1 MACERYLEVN
11 RKMDAIDNIKEKIKN
26 KIPVIGTAVGINDS
40 SITEL
45 LCDIGF
51 DFIWIDT
58 EHTPLDKKDVHFH
71 IMAARGTGSATFV
84 RIAWNDPVLVKPI
97 LEMDPSGI
105 IFPFIKTASEA
116 RKAVSSCL
124 YPPKG
129 IRGFGPRRSIKY
141 GITDISK
148 YLEIADSKIWK
159 IMQIEH
165 IEAVENLEEILNV
178 DGVDAVMIG
187 PNDLAASLGYIGQ
200 NNHIEVKKVM
210 DIAAKKIVKSGKPF
224 GISIGYDPKIMKE
237 WIERGVNYIEVGC
250 DTAFILEAGIQVF
263 NKTKKCFFDIWSKNI

>member
-1 MACERYLEVN
+1 MN
-11 RKMDAIDNIKEKIKN
+11 AINNIKEKIKN
-26 KIPVIGTAVGINDS
+26 KIPIIGTVVSINDS

-51 DFIWIDT
+51 DFIWIDM
-58 EHTPLDKKDVHFH
+58 EHTPIGKKDVHFH
-71 IMAARGTGSATFV
+71 IMAAKGTGVATFV
-84 RIAWNDPVLVKPI
+84 RVAWNDPVLVKPI

-116 RKAVSSCL
+116 KKAVSSCL

-141 GITDISK
+141 GITDIKK

-165 IEAVENLEEILNV
+165 VDAVENLEEILNV
-178 DGVDAVMIG
+178 EGVDAVMMG
-187 PNDLAASLGYIGQ
+187 PNDLAASLGYLGQ

-224 GISIGYDPKIMKE
+224 GISIGYDPATIKE
-237 WIERGVNYIEVGC
+237 WIERGVNYIEIGNDVS
-250 DTAFILEAGIQVF
+250 FLLQAGIQAF
-263 NKTKKCFFDIWSKNI
+263 KETKKIFMEGKTEH

>member
-1 MACERYLEVN
+1 
-11 RKMDAIDNIKEKIKN
+11 MDAIDNIKEKIKN
-26 KIPVIGTAVGINDS
+26 KIPVIGTIVTINDS

-58 EHTPLDKKDVHFH
+58 EHSPLDKKDVHFH

-84 RIAWNDPVLVKPI
+84 RVAWNDPVLVKPI

-141 GITDISK
+141 GIMDIEK
-148 YLEIADSKIWK
+148 YIEIADSKIWK

-165 IEAVENLEEILNV
+165 IDAVDNLEEILNV

-187 PNDLAASLGYIGQ
+187 PNDLAASLGYLGQ
-200 NNHIEVKKVM
+200 NDHIEVKRVM
-210 DIAAKKIVKSGKPF
+210 DIAANKIVRSGKPF
-224 GISIGYDPKIMKE
+224 GTSIGYDPVTIKE

-263 NKTKKCFFDIWSKNI
+263 KKTKKCFSDI

>member
-1 MACERYLEVN
+1 MGTL
-11 RKMDAIDNIKEKIKN
+11 DSIKEKINN
-26 KIPVIGTAVGINDS
+26 KIPVIGTGVGINDS

-71 IMAARGTGSATFV
+71 IMAARGTGTATFV
-84 RIAWNDPVLVKPI
+84 RVAWNDHVLVKPI

-124 YPPKG
+124 YPPEG

-141 GITDISK
+141 GITDIEK
-148 YLEIADSKIWK
+148 YIESADSKVWK

-165 IEAVENLEEILNV
+165 IDAVDNLEEILNV
-178 DGVDAVMIG
+178 DGVDSVVMG
-187 PNDLAASLGYIGQ
+187 PNDLAASLGYLGK
-200 NNHIEVKKVM
+200 NDHLEVKKVM

-224 GISIGYDPKIMKE
+224 GTAIEYDPKTIKE
-237 WIERGVNYIEVGC
+237 WVERGVNYIEIGV
-250 DTAFILEAGIQVF
+250 DVSFLLQAGIQAF
-263 NKTKKCFFDIWSKNI
+263 KETKKIFMERRANK

>member
-1 MACERYLEVN
+1 MAGERYLEVN
-11 RKMDAIDNIKEKIKN
+11 RKMNAIDNIKEKIKN
-26 KIPVIGTAVGINDS
+26 KIPVIGTAVTMNDS

-45 LCDIGF
+45 LSDIGF

-84 RIAWNDPVLVKPI
+84 RVAWNDPVLVKPI
-97 LEMDPSGI
+97 LEMGPSGI

-116 RKAVSSCL
+116 RKAVRSCL

-141 GITDISK
+141 GITDIEK
-148 YLEIADSKIWK
+148 YIKRADTEIWK

-165 IEAVENLEEILNV
+165 IDAVKNLEEILNIG
-178 DGVDAVMIG
+178 GVDAIMIG
-187 PNDLAASLGYIGQ
+187 PNDLAASIGYLGQ
-200 NNHIEVKKVM
+200 NDHPEVKKIM
-210 DIAAKKIVKSGKPF
+210 DIASKKIVKSGKPF
-224 GISIGYDPKIMKE
+224 GISIGYDPATIKE

-250 DTAFILEAGIQVF
+250 DVAFLLQAGIQAF
-263 NKTKKCFFDIWSKNI
+263 KKTKKIFIEGKAKH